1 MHWRFALNSALVIKP
16 SERSDVNTLR
26 RCFRVW
32 VSEAFGTS
40 NEGTGAG
47 RNFDT
52 RKKGIGVSVDDQSNQ
67 IHIMTARSD
76 IGISSEGLQMQWT
89 HTVWFSGGVG
99 CRSDGDINTFL
110 K

>member
-1 MHWRFALNSALVIKP
+1 MHWRFVLNSALVIKP

-52 RKKGIGVSVDDQSNQ
+52 RKKGIGVSVDDLN
-67 IHIMTARSD
+67 IDLCDRKPFGSD
-76 IGISSEGLQMQWT
+76 LNDCATDTGGF
-89 HTVWFSGGVG
+89 TVW
-99 CRSDGDINTFL
+99 
-110 K
+110 